1 VTIGSSRLRMHTNQY
16 ELKVGASRKMEA
28 FKGTLIVIRKLQVK
42 MPKMSFPMII
52 IFTLQIPKKSGGS
65 HI

>member
-1 VTIGSSRLRMHTNQY
+1 
-16 ELKVGASRKMEA
+16 MEA

-42 MPKMSFPMII
+42 MPKISFPTII
-52 IFTLQIPKKSGGS
+52 IFAIQIPKKSGGS